1 MAEPLIVLKNLSK
14 RFGKRKAVNRISMS
28 IPIGEIFGFLGANSA
43 GKTTTIRM
51 LCGLTKPSAGIGMIG
66 GLNIWKDRFRIRSRF
81 GYVPQRFS
89 LYSDLTVGENLRF
102 FAGAY
107 RVPAGRI
114 KERTH
119 KVLCDMDLESRES
132 ERAGSLS
139 GGYKQLLAIA
149 CALVHEPTL
158 LFLDE
163 PTAGLDPTH
172 RQAIWDL
179 IYELSQSG
187 TTIFVTT
194 HYMDEAERCT
204 DVGFVDGGRLI
215 AKGTPR
221 DLKESLK
228 GHLLEVQV
236 EPAMAAMFEFR
247 KLKGVYG
254 ADLRSGNVRLQVE
267 DPDALLHSWQ
277 VHWPFTGLRFLGF
290 NWAEPD
296 MEDVFLAYSRGYYR
310 PDANQEESTKMALT
324 V

>member
-1 MAEPLIVLKNLSK
+1 
-14 RFGKRKAVNRISMS
+14 MS
-28 IPIGEIFGFLGANSA
+28 IRTGEIFGFLGANGA

-51 LCGLTKPSAGIGMIG
+51 LCGLTKPTAGIGTIC
-66 GLNIWKDRFRIRSRF
+66 GLNVWKDRFRIRSRF
-81 GYVPQRFS
+81 GYVPQKFS

-107 RVPAGRI
+107 RVPSQKI
-114 KERTH
+114 KARTQ
-119 KVLCDMDLESRES
+119 KVLCDLDLERRES
-132 ERAGSLS
+132 ERAGRLS

-149 CALVHEPTL
+149 CALIHEPIL
-158 LFLDE
+158 LFMDE

-179 IYELSQSG
+179 IYELSQAG

-204 DVGFVDGGRLI
+204 DVGFVDGGQLL
-215 AKGTPR
+215 ANGSPR
-221 DLKESLK
+221 DLKEGLK

-236 EPAMAAMFEFR
+236 EPAMTAMFEFR
-247 KLKGVYG
+247 KLPGIFG
-254 ADLRSGNVRLQVE
+254 ADLRSGNLRIQAE

-277 VHWPFTGLRFLGF
+277 VHWPFPGLKFLGF
-290 NWAEPD
+290 NWVEPD
-296 MEDVFLAYSRGYYR
+296 MEDVFQAYSRGYFK
-310 PDANQEESTKMALT
+310 PDGDHPAPVKLAYK

>member
-1 MAEPLIVLKNLSK
+1 MVESLIVLKDLAK
-14 RFGKRKAVNRISMS
+14 KFGKKIATSKISMS
-28 IPIGEIFGFLGANSA
+28 VRRGEIFGFLGANGA

-51 LCGLTKPSAGIGMIG
+51 LCGLTKPTSGTGSIG
-66 GLNIWKDRFRIRSRF
+66 GLDIWKDRFRIRSRF
-81 GYVPQRFS
+81 GYVPQKFS
-89 LYSDLTVGENLRF
+89 LYADLTVMENLRF
-102 FAGAY
+102 FGEAY
-107 RVPAGRI
+107 GVPSVKINDRI
-114 KERTH
+114 N
-119 KVLCDMDLESRES
+119 KVVCDMDLELRER
-132 ERAGSLS
+132 ERAGRLS

-149 CALVHEPTL
+149 CALIHEPTL

-172 RQAIWDL
+172 SQAIWDL

-221 DLKESLK
+221 DLKERLK

-236 EPAMAAMFEFR
+236 EPAMAAMFELR
-247 KLKGVYG
+247 KLPGVYG
-254 ADLRSGNVRLQVE
+254 ADLRSGNLRLQVE

-277 VHWPFTGLRFLGF
+277 IHWPFPNLRFLGF
-290 NWAEPD
+290 NWVEPD
-296 MEDVFLAYSRGYYR
+296 MESVFQAFSRGYYK
-310 PDANQEESTKMALT
+310 PNGDQPAPAKL
-324 V
+324 VYKI